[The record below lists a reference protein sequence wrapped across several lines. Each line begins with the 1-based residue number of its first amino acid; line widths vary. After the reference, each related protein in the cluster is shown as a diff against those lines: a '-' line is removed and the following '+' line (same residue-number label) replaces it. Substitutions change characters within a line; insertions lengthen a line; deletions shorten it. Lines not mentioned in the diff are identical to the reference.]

1 MRIHLYG
8 LLHTKWVCNIFAFDT
23 QLQVTSEDSKTQQLK
38 KQKSANKQESLNVK
52 STELSSAF
60 NDFFDS
66 MEGDKSKELSK
77 PIPDKIGT
85 TGFLKSKA
93 RQRVAAEE
101 ISRLKAVV
109 SNPDYQKN
117 PYSAIHEHYKAV
129 TK

>member
-1 MRIHLYG
+1 
-8 LLHTKWVCNIFAFDT
+8 
-23 QLQVTSEDSKTQQLK
+23 
-38 KQKSANKQESLNVK
+38 
-52 STELSSAF
+52 
-60 NDFFDS
+60 
-66 MEGDKSKELSK
+66 MEEDKSKELSK

-109 SNPDYQKN
+109 SNPDYLKN

>member
-1 MRIHLYG
+1 MSLQHFLC
-8 LLHTKWVCNIFAFDT
+8 LTT
-23 QLQVTSEDSKTQQLK
+23 QLQVHSEDSKTQQLK

-52 STELSSAF
+52 SAELSSAF
-60 NDFFDS
+60 NDFFDC
-66 MEGDKSKELSK
+66 MEDKSKELSK
-77 PIPDKIGT
+77 PIPDKTGT
-85 TGFLKSKA
+85 TGFLNRKA